1 MRLAILSV
9 SALLAIGACDKPNIP
24 RPPAD
29 AQLTAITWDSQ
40 NQRYLSDGV
49 PLDTVKLW
57 RFGSDAGGFSG
68 MNVSMAPVN
77 EGLEVR
83 ATGSDPAIRTPADL
97 NISGENATL
106 VVVRLTRVAQ
116 AQSWD
121 GSLYFSTSRDGE
133 SGSRR
138 ASPVNND
145 PPRLGE
151 DQLVVYDLANPSSA
165 SRAWRRSTIAQIRF
179 DLDNEAGGA
188 FIIHEVAII
197 AR

>member
-1 MRLAILSV
+1 MRLAILSL
-9 SALLAIGACDKPNIP
+9 SAFLAIGACDKPNIP
-24 RPPAD
+24 RAPAS
-29 AQLTAITWDSQ
+29 AELTSITWDNQ
-40 NQRYLSDGV
+40 NKRFVSDGT

-57 RFGSDAGGFSG
+57 RFGSDAEEFSG

-77 EGLEVR
+77 EGLEIR
-83 ATGSDPAIRTPADL
+83 ATGNDPAIRTPAGL
-97 NISGENATL
+97 NISGEDATL
-106 VVVRLTRVAQ
+106 VLVRLTRIAR

-121 GSLYFSTSRDGE
+121 GSLYFSTSRVGE

-151 DQLVVYDLANPSSA
+151 DQLVVYDMANPSSA
-165 SRAWRRSTIAQIRF
+165 SRAWRRSTIDQIRF

-188 FIIHEVAII
+188 FIIHEVAVI